1 MAAARALALV
11 FAPVFILGL
20 GAGDVQ
26 ATKLDPVSLTLLAY
40 NTKPAFDVL
49 IPNFERVYPNITIDA
64 TYTGT
69 SAANVQLTQTE
80 LAAGNGPDLISTFPG
95 CGTPLS
101 ICDLV
106 QGGYL
111 APLLSKPWTRWS
123 LPLITS
129 LDKDGAALYAFTP
142 TVSFEGL
149 FTNDDLFKKLGL
161 KAPETFSELLTVCR
175 AAKDAGTVPLLLP
188 AQGST
193 VVQHLL
199 EDVALTTVYAGD
211 RRWTAEAKAGTVTFD
226 GTPGWHAALQELV
239 DLNSAGCFEPGPAGT
254 TSASAEAEFARGQ
267 ALMYFNLTGHK
278 GAIDLAGPTFAYSQ
292 HPFPSGNSP
301 ARTMTQ
307 IDTGPG
313 LAVNAHASAPNQY
326 AAQLFVD
333 FIARPAQDALYAR
346 LQGSVTQFQFLHA
359 QLPAYLASFAP
370 VLAEHRYALDPEDTW
385 WNPGVATA
393 LNQYGVGLLTGQ
405 SSIDDVLNA
414 MDAAW
419 KQGPA

>member
-1 MAAARALALV
+1 MAPRAFAILIAASLT
-11 FAPVFILGL
+11 LGL
-20 GAGDVQ
+20 GAGD
-26 ATKLDPVSLTLLAY
+26 AHPAKPDHVSLTLLSY

-64 TYTGT
+64 TYAGT
-69 SAANVQLTQTE
+69 SAANAQLTLTE

-101 ICDLV
+101 ICDLA
-106 QGGYL
+106 QAGYL
-111 APLLSKPWTRWS
+111 APLVAKRWTRWS

-129 LDKDGAALYAFTP
+129 LDKHGAALYAYTP

-149 FTNDDLFKKLGL
+149 FANDDMFKKLGL
-161 KAPETFSELLTVCR
+161 KVPQTFSELLTVCR
-175 AAKDAGTVPLLLP
+175 EAKDAGTIPLLLP

-193 VVQHLL
+193 VVEHLL
-199 EDVALTTVYAGD
+199 EEVALTTVYAGD

-239 DLNSAGCFEPGPAGT
+239 DLNNAGCFEPAPAGT
-254 TSASAEAEFARGQ
+254 TSSSAEAEFARGQ

-278 GAIDLAGPTFAYSQ
+278 GAIDAAGPTFAYSQ
-292 HPFPSGNSP
+292 HPFPSGNGP

-313 LAVNAHASAPNQY
+313 LAVNAHASASNQS

-370 VLAEHRYALDPEDTW
+370 VLADHRYALDPEDTW
-385 WNPGVATA
+385 WNPSVAAA
-393 LNQYGVGLLTGQ
+393 LNQYGVGLLTGRT
-405 SSIDDVLNA
+405 SIDDVLNA
-414 MDAAW
+414 MDTAW